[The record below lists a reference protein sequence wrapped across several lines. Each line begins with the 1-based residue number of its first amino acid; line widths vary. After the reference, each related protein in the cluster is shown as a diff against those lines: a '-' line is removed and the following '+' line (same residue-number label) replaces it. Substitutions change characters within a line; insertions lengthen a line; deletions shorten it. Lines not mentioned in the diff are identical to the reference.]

1 MFPDP
6 GMQAAQQHH
15 SDAARRFREMNDH
28 MDAQRRHRNRVRGRS
43 GSGLG
48 GLLKLIL
55 VVAVVVFLAQN
66 PELRAESW
74 TLVQDLWANV
84 QNSQADSGK

>member
-6 GMQAAQQHH
+6 GMQAAQQA

-28 MDAQRRHRNRVRGRS
+28 MDAQRRRRNRMRGRS

-55 VVAVVVFLAQN
+55 VAAVVVFLVQN
-66 PELRAESW
+66 PELRAEAW

-84 QNSQADSGK
+84 QNS